1 MDKLL
6 VFDLWGDYG
15 HFKKIYA
22 TTSALTYPVPFKTA
36 IYGLTSAIIG
46 LSKEGNS
53 YLEKFPPGACKIGIE
68 LLSTPR
74 TQRLHTN
81 FSLAPGMIKSN
92 RKPTLLELLKAPRY
106 RIFWTHQKDLIY
118 EHFKSHLK
126 DHTSVYTPSLGLANL
141 LANFKFIGEYRFENC
156 SEATHQVSGVIP
168 MSGVKQLDGPQAIAN
183 KNELVEVA
191 MYAMEMDINRNVTR
205 RDDILFDRRQQP
217 VSIVTD
223 QAVKLIDYPEDNH
236 KIILF

>member
-1 MDKLL
+1 MKKIL

-53 YLEKFPPGACKIGIE
+53 YLEKFPPGTCKIGIE

-74 TQRLHTN
+74 TQRMHTN
-81 FSLAPGMIKSN
+81 FSLEPGMIKSN

-106 RIFWTHQKDLIY
+106 RIFWTHQKDLVY
-118 EHFKSHLK
+118 EQFKFHLK
-126 DHTSVYTPSLGLANL
+126 SHTSVYTPSLGLANL
-141 LANFKFIGEYRFENC
+141 LANFEFVGEYDLEEC
-156 SEATHQVSGVIP
+156 TEGSHQVTGVIP
-168 MSGVKQLDGPQAIAN
+168 MNSVKALDAKQAIAN
-183 KNELVEVA
+183 ENELVEVA
-191 MYAMEMDINRNVTR
+191 MYAMEMDTNRNVTQ
-205 RDDILFDRRQQP
+205 RDDILFDRRQKQ
-217 VSIVTD
+217 VSIITD
-223 QAVKLIDYPEDNH
+223 QAFKLKNYPEDNF